1 MAVTLQE
8 ISGWLDNIG
17 IKHKLDEEKIFFGAG
32 DEENTQ
38 GYFIRAQE
46 NGDIFDAQMQILDE
60 NRDFVSLE
68 GQEHAAKVLE
78 HILYLNY
85 TTKFGTWE
93 YDPRD
98 GDIRLAV
105 EIPLEDATMTE
116 KQFNR
121 ICGLLIKEGTNA
133 AKDIKQILKTGEIPK
148 KDDETDVVAM
158 LEALLAEAKAK
169 AAEAATAEDSI

>member
-1 MAVTLQE
+1 MAVTLTE

-17 IKHKLDEEKIFFGAG
+17 IKHKLEEEKIFFGAG
-32 DEENTQ
+32 DDENTQ
-38 GYFIRAQE
+38 GYFIRTPE
-46 NGDIFDAQMQILDE
+46 NGEMFDAQMQILNE

-68 GQEHAAKVLE
+68 GQQHAAKVLE

-121 ICGLLIKEGTNA
+121 ICGLLIKQGTDA
-133 AKDIKQILKTGEIPK
+133 AKDIKEILKNGEIPS
-148 KDDETDVVAM
+148 KDEEQDVVAM

-169 AAEAATAEDSI
+169 AGEPATAEDGI